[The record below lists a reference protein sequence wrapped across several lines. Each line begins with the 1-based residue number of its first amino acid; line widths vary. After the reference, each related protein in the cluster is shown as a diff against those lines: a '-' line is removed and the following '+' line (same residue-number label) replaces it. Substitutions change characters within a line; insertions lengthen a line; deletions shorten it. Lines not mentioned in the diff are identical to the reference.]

1 MAAQDLCSLS
11 EVRAYLELPAA
22 DTGRDTLITNSIT
35 PVSDAIMRFTQREF
49 APATASATRTFR
61 LDVGNLKLDLA
72 PYDLRS
78 VTTVTLHPESSAPIT
93 MTATSQYQLH
103 PITST
108 SSVYTSVKLAGNIAN
123 LWQSDSG
130 RFFGYAQISIAGAW
144 GFASVPSDVKQAAII
159 AVASQVRRDIVAL
172 DMGDVLSDP
181 RELGPE
187 RPTNYALPAASI
199 RLLSTYKRTTLQ

>member
-1 MAAQDLCSLS
+1 MAAQDLCSLA

-78 VTTVTLHPESSAPIT
+78 AAAVTLHPESTAPIT
-93 MTATSQYQLH
+93 MTAASEYQLH

-108 SSVYTSVKLAGNIAN
+108 SSVYTSIRFASNIAN
-123 LWQSDSG
+123 IFQSDSG
-130 RFFGYAQISIAGAW
+130 RFFGYVQVSVAGAW
-144 GFASVPSDVKQAAII
+144 GFATVPSDVKQAAII

>member
-11 EVRAYLELPAA
+11 EVRAYLELPTA
-22 DTGRDTLITNSIT
+22 DTGRDTLISNSIT
-35 PVSDAIMRFTQREF
+35 PVSDAIMRYTQREF
-49 APATASATRTFR
+49 APATTSATRTFR

-78 VTTVTLHPESSAPIT
+78 VTAVTLHPESSAPIT
-93 MTATSQYQLH
+93 MTATTQYQLH

-108 SSVYTSVKLAGNIAN
+108 SSVYTSIKIAGNIPN

-144 GFASVPSDVKQAAII
+144 GFASIPSDVKQAAII

-172 DMGDVLSDP
+172 DMGDVLSNP

-187 RPTNYALPAASI
+187 RPTNYSLPAASL
-199 RLLSTYKRTTLQ
+199 RLLSTYKRTSMQ